1 MPCSA
6 TAWWWRA
13 WRGRRRSAT
22 TPPCTSRK
30 LAEGARPAP
39 ALSRSRSPETM
50 TATDELCRSY
60 LDLRWHFDPAE
71 GSAAGAVA
79 VDGLLG
85 RFDADALREHL
96 AAFRALAG
104 AAEELDSRDLAE
116 EVDRTAL
123 LDDVR
128 VTLFRF
134 ERERPHV
141 RNPDF
146 WLNHVFQ
153 AVYALLAREGPV
165 ADRAPALLARLEAV
179 PGFLDAARG
188 TVEEPPQVFVDSA
201 LASLGGGGELLTQ
214 AAATFGGSAPDLAGP
229 LNEATR
235 KALEAL
241 AAFGRALARDIA
253 PSDDPHAFAVGE
265 EQFDRRLHHEH
276 ALRGGAGEIWRY
288 GMHLLEEVEGRVTA
302 AAREVDAGR
311 PWRDTVTRLRAD
323 GVPDG
328 DVLGRYRVELER
340 ARGFVA
346 EHRLVELP
354 SSPLTLTP
362 TPAFLAPATPFA
374 AYEPPPVELG
384 GSGRFYVTAGAAYAR
399 GHCVHDIP
407 STVAHEAFPGHHL
420 QFAAAQGLRSA
431 VRRHLWSP
439 VAVEGWALYAET
451 LMAEAGFFA
460 TPESRLFHLVN
471 LLWRAE
477 RIVLDVGLHTMGLP
491 FSRAVDELMARIP
504 MERRSAEGEVRRY
517 CAMPTYQ
524 LSY

>member
-241 AAFGRALARDIA
+241 AAFGRALPRDIA

-265 EQFDRRLHHEH
+265 EPF
-276 ALRGGAGEIWRY
+276 
-288 GMHLLEEVEGRVTA
+288 
-302 AAREVDAGR
+302 AGR

-420 QFAAAQGLRSA
+420 QFAAEIG
-431 VRRHLWSP
+431 
-439 VAVEGWALYAET
+439 
-451 LMAEAGFFA
+451 
-460 TPESRLFHLVN
+460 
-471 LLWRAE
+471 RASCRE
-477 RIVLDVGLHTMGLP
+477 
-491 FSRAVDELMARIP
+491 
-504 MERRSAEGEVRRY
+504 
-517 CAMPTYQ
+517 
-524 LSY
+524 